1 MGPGL
6 LAIPPVYE
14 SIRPL
19 AIPVRPDLTHANR
32 QTPCDNHD
40 PAITETGPSGTGGA
54 CFQRTATGSGH
65 VMRQTLLCLAL
76 LLPGGCGFVQLAG
89 PSDSGPEQDQN
100 QEQAQEQAQD
110 KTESDARD
118 CRWQTT
124 RGVAQ
129 LKERL
134 NGEALFEF
142 FPGELPVKAPS
153 RPDWHEGDEF
163 KAILRHADQ
172 EGCGVTIDIME
183 SLEST

>member
-1 MGPGL
+1 MKQMFP
-6 LAIPPVYE
+6 
-14 SIRPL
+14 
-19 AIPVRPDLTHANR
+19 
-32 QTPCDNHD
+32 
-40 PAITETGPSGTGGA
+40 
-54 CFQRTATGSGH
+54 
-65 VMRQTLLCLAL
+65 CLAL
-76 LLPGGCGFVQLAG
+76 LLLSGCGFVQLAG
-89 PSDSGPEQDQN
+89 PPAPGPEQDQS
-100 QEQAQEQAQD
+100 QEQAQD
-110 KTESDARD
+110 KTESDTRD
-118 CRWQTT
+118 CLWQAT